1 MLLNYVN
8 YQQNS
13 LHFEIKYVTCK
24 SCYISIG
31 YINICYS
38 IFA

>member
-13 LHFEIKYVTCK
+13 LCFEIKYVTCK
-24 SCYISIG
+24 LCYISIN
-31 YINICYS
+31 YINICYY